1 LQRVPTLTDF
11 VEKWVIRKTKRAA
24 KSLSFRASLS
34 RSGVEGATEVAE
46 RQETADAAGVV
57 GEVDERFDA
66 PIDVLI
72 NLHLFACSNVL
83 HSSANGTQN
92 GLSQSRASWQ
102 S

>member
-1 LQRVPTLTDF
+1 M
-11 VEKWVIRKTKRAA
+11 
-24 KSLSFRASLS
+24 
-34 RSGVEGATEVAE
+34 AE

-72 NLHLFACSNVL
+72 NLHLFAR
-83 HSSANGTQN
+83 N